1 MAYVQVGGSYHL
13 PPPAPG
19 LDPGQP
25 RSEAEWVE
33 IVQKTA
39 EQLGDQKGQPASWQ
53 QGLVRAFQVSSMWLC
68 WSTCWDRE
76 LELLWLNDLTHT
88 ADILELK
95 FNESN
100 HLRA

>member
-25 RSEAEWVE
+25 RSEAAWVE
-33 IVQKTA
+33 IVKKTA

-53 QGLVRAFQVSSMWLC
+53 QGLVRAFQVSSMWL
-68 WSTCWDRE
+68 
-76 LELLWLNDLTHT
+76 
-88 ADILELK
+88 
-95 FNESN
+95 
-100 HLRA
+100 